1 MPVLTDILNNITY
14 QLIQGDINQSVSAIH
29 FDSRKVSPQSM
40 FVAFQ
45 GTHTDGHQ
53 YIDKAIELGAQVIV
67 CQQVPELLQSEITYL
82 QCPDSAKALGWLAA
96 NFYGNPSRKLK
107 VVGVTGTNG
116 KTTNATLLF
125 KLFRRLGYRVGL
137 LSTVQ
142 NQIND
147 LVIPS
152 NLTTPDAVEIQSFM
166 AKLLA
171 EGCTHCFMEAS
182 SHAIV
187 QERIAGIEFTGAV
200 FTNITH
206 DHLDFH
212 KTFDNYIKAKK
223 KLFDDLLPSAFALVN
238 VDDKRGM
245 VMLQNCPAKT
255 QKTFALK
262 NPADYKAKLL
272 ENTLQGLCLEIDNQA
287 IWFRLIGDF
296 NAYNLCGVFGAACL
310 LGENPEAVL
319 TELSDLTTAPGRFE
333 QIRSSRGITGIVDY
347 AHTPDAL
354 KNVLETIEQLR
365 QDAQQVITIVGCG
378 GDRDKTKR
386 PIMAKIAVNFSQQVI
401 LTSDNPRSEDPM
413 TILDE
418 MAEGLSIIEKK
429 KVKVIE
435 NRREAIR
442 KACELAGEGDIILVA
457 GKGHENYQEI
467 KGIKYPFDDKEV
479 LKEFLG

>member
-1 MPVLTDILNNITY
+1 
-14 QLIQGDINQSVSAIH
+14 
-29 FDSRKVSPQSM
+29 
-40 FVAFQ
+40 
-45 GTHTDGHQ
+45 
-53 YIDKAIELGAQVIV
+53 
-67 CQQVPELLQSEITYL
+67 
-82 QCPDSAKALGWLAA
+82 
-96 NFYGNPSRKLK
+96 
-107 VVGVTGTNG
+107 
-116 KTTNATLLF
+116 
-125 KLFRRLGYRVGL
+125 
-137 LSTVQ
+137 
-142 NQIND
+142 
-147 LVIPS
+147 
-152 NLTTPDAVEIQSFM
+152 
-166 AKLLA
+166 
-171 EGCTHCFMEAS
+171 
-182 SHAIV
+182 
-187 QERIAGIEFTGAV
+187 
-200 FTNITH
+200 
-206 DHLDFH
+206 
-212 KTFDNYIKAKK
+212 
-223 KLFDDLLPSAFALVN
+223 